1 MIKLIKIGGSLLK
14 EKNTYN
20 LLKNILDKEINN
32 HNKIILVV
40 SAIGRN
46 NDPYA
51 TDTLKKLGANL
62 NKLDYD
68 YIMGIGEI
76 ISTLITAS
84 NLSGYN
90 LKVVRYYEIGIRKKG
105 QYILNDKK
113 LVNYLKDYDL
123 LIVPGFIVLDEDN
136 NLMTLDR
143 GGSDLSAVLI
153 AKMLNLKEITLYKE
167 TGGIMS
173 GDPFVVAS
181 PYLIKN
187 ISYDNAYKLSK
198 LGAKVIQK
206 DAIKLAEENNI
217 KILVKSLYFDEVGSI
232 VYKRSDLKKYYGVN
246 NDDKF
251 IYLVGEV
258 DNLDVEV
265 IKLLMEEYNIAINK
279 IKLKKDYILIEVING
294 KRNFALNLIHHKFMN
309 KGRNIK

>member
-1 MIKLIKIGGSLLK
+1 MVKLIKIGGSLLK
-14 EKNTYN
+14 EKNTFN

-62 NKLDYD
+62 NKLDYN

-84 NLSGYN
+84 NLSEYN

-123 LIVPGFIVLDEDN
+123 LI
-136 NLMTLDR
+136 
-143 GGSDLSAVLI
+143 
-153 AKMLNLKEITLYKE
+153 
-167 TGGIMS
+167 
-173 GDPFVVAS
+173 AS
-181 PYLIKN
+181 QYLIYYISNFLN
-187 ISYDNAYKLSK
+187 IDISKPTYNEDAMKIYFYK
-198 LGAKVIQK
+198 
-206 DAIKLAEENNI
+206 
-217 KILVKSLYFDEVGSI
+217 
-232 VYKRSDLKKYYGVN
+232 
-246 NDDKF
+246 
-251 IYLVGEV
+251 GE
-258 DNLDVEV
+258 L
-265 IKLLMEEYNIAINK
+265 
-279 IKLKKDYILIEVING
+279 
-294 KRNFALNLIHHKFMN
+294 
-309 KGRNIK
+309 